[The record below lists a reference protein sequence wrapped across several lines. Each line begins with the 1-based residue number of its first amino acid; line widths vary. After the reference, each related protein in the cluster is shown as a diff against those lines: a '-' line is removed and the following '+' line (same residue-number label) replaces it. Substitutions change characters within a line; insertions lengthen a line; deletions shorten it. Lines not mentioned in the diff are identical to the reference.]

1 MLVSSFHFNLIYQ
14 VSVLLNGNRTITSSI
29 CNLHQKFHFQFSKL
43 YRWKKDRL
51 KIFLTN
57 FHIFHI
63 FHAYQKHLYIQIY
76 IYKLNKNIKIFKD
89 ENFKATNIQPH
100 RFPRQTLYFSLKKKN
115 EMRAEYKML
124 CRTFSRRGNRID
136 RGNRVS
142 SRLLDPPSHNN
153 LTQAWRV
160 KPWPG
165 IQACYVEALFQNFK
179 RSSLIYRTWRTFTD
193 ARSKA
198 NQLSI
203 PWHVFQRRDR
213 WNKGII
219 KTNFWYSW

>member
-14 VSVLLNGNRTITSSI
+14 VSVLLNANRTITSSI

-100 RFPRQTLYFSLKKKN
+100 RFPRQTLYFSLKKKTRWGRN
-115 EMRAEYKML
+115 TK
-124 CRTFSRRGNRID
+124 CF
-136 RGNRVS
+136 V
-142 SRLLDPPSHNN
+142 
-153 LTQAWRV
+153 
-160 KPWPG
+160 
-165 IQACYVEALFQNFK
+165 ALF
-179 RSSLIYRTWRTFTD
+179 LE
-193 ARSKA
+193 KA
-198 NQLSI
+198 
-203 PWHVFQRRDR
+203 
-213 WNKGII
+213 
-219 KTNFWYSW
+219 TE